1 MRLTRH
7 VVYDYL
13 HGATVTGLI
22 GFTVIS
28 MGWLSYKAANYF
40 LYKRPILYE
49 LKRKEMEEKVA
60 LEHSLRESE
69 LLEKKKSALN

>member
-13 HGATVTGLI
+13 HGTTVTGLI

-28 MGWLSYKAANYF
+28 MGWLSYKAADYF
-40 LYKRPILYE
+40 LCE
-49 LKRKEMEEKVA
+49 LE
-60 LEHSLRESE
+60 
-69 LLEKKKSALN
+69 